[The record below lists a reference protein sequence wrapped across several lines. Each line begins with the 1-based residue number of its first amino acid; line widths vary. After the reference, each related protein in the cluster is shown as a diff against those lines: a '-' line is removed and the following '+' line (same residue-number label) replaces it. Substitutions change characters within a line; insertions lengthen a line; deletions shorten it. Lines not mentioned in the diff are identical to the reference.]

1 MVEARRGYNFKN
13 PSQMLLTRSSSLCS
27 DSTGEIQLIIGPM
40 FSGKTTELFRRL
52 DYLYHANRST
62 LLIRFAKDTRYSE
75 AQEACTHNK

>member
-1 MVEARRGYNFKN
+1 
-13 PSQMLLTRSSSLCS
+13 
-27 DSTGEIQLIIGPM
+27 M